1 MGKDRIRGTAVVAA
15 MMLGMVG
22 MAWAQGASTPAPW
35 WSVGSG
41 WSGNVPGLVH
51 HGYAMGGYGP
61 GAFGPFAPGGG
72 RYGQGMMGGGMMGHG
87 MMGGGMMG
95 GGMMGQGATS
105 GGMMAGAAGPIPPD
119 AKPLPDAD
127 LVARFHAV
135 LPQFPAGARVD
146 DVMLFANNA
155 YAQIVDVDGNGVA
168 ELIADRF
175 TGAVVP
181 EPGPN
186 MMWNSTASSVGSPY
200 DGMMGAQGRNPASV
214 YGGGMMGWDGAG
226 RGPMGSAVGAG
237 EQPSYDQQQAR
248 DLADRFLEAYA
259 PGTAVLQSQTF
270 PGYYTFDYGVGT
282 VQGMLSV
289 NAYTGAVWPHIWHG
303 AFVGSSEP

>member
-1 MGKDRIRGTAVVAA
+1 

-200 DGMMGAQGRNPASV
+200 DGMMGAQGRNPATFTV
-214 YGGGMMGWDGAG
+214 GDDGMTARDAAWVAPLVRRAADTTAKAPDLAVRSSGVALG
-226 RGPMGSAVGAG
+226 RGV
-237 EQPSYDQQQAR
+237 
-248 DLADRFLEAYA
+248 
-259 PGTAVLQSQTF
+259 AVLSS
-270 PGYYTFDYGVGT
+270 GYYTFDYGVGT